1 MVTKAFSTFR
11 LIGFRIN
18 VAFAVFYSVLFF
30 MALSSSISTQGDSV
44 VWDVMNPRVIDN
56 GLGINRV
63 MLSNTVF
70 GPCLI
75 ALLLLLKY
83 GRCVAAA
90 IAYVPLVLISWL
102 PAIGLFGVDAIPLI
116 GGSPIAASN
125 LTLLWLASIP
135 MILSGIEICVS
146 LITCRSYSGKDS

>member
-18 VAFAVFYSVLFF
+18 VAFAVFYSMLFF

-125 LTLLWLASIP
+125 LTLLWLALIP
-135 MILSGIEICVS
+135 MILIGIEICVS